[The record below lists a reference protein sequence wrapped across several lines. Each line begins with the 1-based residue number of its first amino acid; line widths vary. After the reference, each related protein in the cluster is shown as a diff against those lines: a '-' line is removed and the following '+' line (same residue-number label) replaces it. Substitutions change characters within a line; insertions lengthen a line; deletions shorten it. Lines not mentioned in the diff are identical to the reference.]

1 MKKNIG
7 GIDRTLRIIA
17 GIAFVLV
24 GIFAPMTAWWR
35 VGSFAVAA
43 IAFATAFSSL

>member
-1 MKKNIG
+1 MNKNVG
-7 GIDRTLRIIA
+7 GMDRTLRIIA

-24 GIFAPMTAWWR
+24 GIFAPMSAWWR

-43 IAFATAFSSL
+43 IAFFTAFVSL